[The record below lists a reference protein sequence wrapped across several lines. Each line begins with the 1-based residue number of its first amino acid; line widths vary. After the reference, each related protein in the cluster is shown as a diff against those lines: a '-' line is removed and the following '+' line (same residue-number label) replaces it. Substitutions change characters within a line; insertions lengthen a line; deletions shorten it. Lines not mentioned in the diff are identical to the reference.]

1 MLHRLSSDNINRSV
15 GNVILQ
21 YPNDTFYFT
30 VILFHFVCL
39 AVMIISLSSSSSM
52 FLPMLTLAIL
62 INFSMLSLIYLL
74 HTSKEWIQVL
84 FNAFNSVFVI
94 EEILRT
100 KFSVRARRRIQHH
113 EDNDEIGDVNDPI
126 RKDKTLRID
135 MNRLSTA
142 LKKNIFA

>member
-1 MLHRLSSDNINRSV
+1 
-15 GNVILQ
+15 
-21 YPNDTFYFT
+21 
-30 VILFHFVCL
+30 
-39 AVMIISLSSSSSM
+39 
-52 FLPMLTLAIL
+52 
-62 INFSMLSLIYLL
+62 MLSLIYLL
-74 HTSKEWIQVL
+74 HISKEWIQVL

-126 RKDKTLRID
+126 KQVKQDKTLRID

>member
-1 MLHRLSSDNINRSV
+1 MFHRLSSENINRSV
-15 GNVILQ
+15 GNVYLQ
-21 YPNDTFYFT
+21 YPNDSFYFA

-62 INFSMLSLIYLL
+62 INFSMLTLIFLL
-74 HTSKEWIQVL
+74 HASKEWVHVF
-84 FNAFNSVFVI
+84 FNACNSMFVV

-100 KFSVRARRRIQHH
+100 KFSVRPKRRHVQ
-113 EDNDEIGDVNDPI
+113 DDEIGDVNDPI
-126 RKDKTLRID
+126 KQDKTLRID
-135 MNRLSTA
+135 MNRLSSA